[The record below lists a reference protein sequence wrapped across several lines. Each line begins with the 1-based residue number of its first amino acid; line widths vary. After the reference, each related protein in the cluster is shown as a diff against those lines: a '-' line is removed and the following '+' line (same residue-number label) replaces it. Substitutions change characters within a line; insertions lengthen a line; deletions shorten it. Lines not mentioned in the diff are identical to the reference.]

1 MTVHRTPTEREEIR
15 LTVTAYS
22 FEADHRPIGQLIRA
36 LKGKSEKLYE
46 LSEDLLKVP
55 NASARQETF
64 EKNLALK
71 DLAPGQY
78 IIRLKIP
85 DPNRNQVVTT
95 SCPTYRKLMFSSTG
109 CVTRV
114 ERQGNT

>member
-1 MTVHRTPTEREEIR
+1 MTVHRTRTEREEIR
-15 LTVTAYS
+15 LTVTAYN
-22 FEADHRPIGQLIRA
+22 FESDPKTHRAIGQLIRA

-46 LSEDLLKVP
+46 LSEDLSKVP

-78 IIRLKIP
+78 IIRLKIS

-95 SCPTYRKLMFSSTG
+95 SAQLT
-109 CVTRV
+109 V
-114 ERQGNT
+114 N

>member
-1 MTVHRTPTEREEIR
+1 MTVHRTRTEREEIR
-15 LTVTAYS
+15 LTLTAYN
-22 FEADHRPIGQLIRA
+22 FEADPKTHRPIGQLIRA
-36 LKGKSEKLYE
+36 LKGKSEKLYG
-46 LSEDLLKVP
+46 LSEDLSKVP
-55 NASARQETF
+55 NAGARQETF

-95 SCPTYRKLMFSSTG
+95 SAQLT
-109 CVTRV
+109 V
-114 ERQGNT
+114 N